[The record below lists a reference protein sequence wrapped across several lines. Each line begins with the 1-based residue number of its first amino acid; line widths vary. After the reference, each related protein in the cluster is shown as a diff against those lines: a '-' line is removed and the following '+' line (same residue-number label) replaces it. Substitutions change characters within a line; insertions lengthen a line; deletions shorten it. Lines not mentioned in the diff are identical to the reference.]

1 MPSRSRG
8 FTLVE
13 VVIALAVLAFAFFGM
28 ISVITYTTRMNLAS
42 QQRTLAT
49 RAAERKIEQML
60 NMADYSRIYE
70 QFSKN
75 GPGDQGYGWDIVEG
89 LESYAL
95 NQPEELTMATG
106 YVYPV
111 LSPALKAN
119 LFVRFPLNA
128 GGNGFNEV
136 GSGKFMGNVIY
147 QNPDDPASL
156 ILGYR
161 DVDLNGNGSTTDPAV
176 QAADLKVLPV
186 IVEVHWKG
194 AVGPGSGT
202 AGHPYVSYKYTF
214 FNKKALT
221 P

>member
-161 DVDLNGNGSTTDPAV
+161 DVDLNGNG
-176 QAADLKVLPV
+176 
-186 IVEVHWKG
+186 
-194 AVGPGSGT
+194 T

>member
-1 MPSRSRG
+1 MSFRARG

-60 NMADYSRIYE
+60 NLADFSKIYD
-70 QFSKN
+70 QFSRN
-75 GPGDQGYGWDIVEG
+75 GSGDQGLGWDVVDG
-89 LESYAL
+89 LESYPL
-95 NQPEELTMATG
+95 TDVKELTMGTG
-106 YVYPV
+106 FVYPV
-111 LSPALKAN
+111 NAGVGAN

-128 GGNGFNEV
+128 AGNGFSEI
-136 GSGKFMGNVIY
+136 GSGKFLGNVIY
-147 QNPDDPASL
+147 KNPDDPASG
-156 ILGYR
+156 IIGYR
-161 DVDLNGNGSTTDPAV
+161 DIDLNGDGDALDTSV
-176 QAADLKVLPV
+176 QVSELKILPV

-194 AVGPGSGT
+194 AVGPATGNL
-202 AGHPYVSYKYTF
+202 GHPFVSYKYIF
-214 FNKKALT
+214 LNKK

>member
-1 MPSRSRG
+1 MPSRTRG

-42 QQRTLAT
+42 QQRTTAT
-49 RAAERKIEQML
+49 RAAERKVEQML
-60 NMADYSRIYE
+60 NLADFTKIYS
-70 QFSKN
+70 QFSMI
-75 GPGDQGYGWDIVEG
+75 GSGDQGMGWDIVDG
-89 LESYAL
+89 LQTYPLSDI
-95 NQPEELTMATG
+95 NELTMPTG

-111 LSPALKAN
+111 LPATWGAN

-128 GGNGFNEV
+128 AGNGFSEV

-147 QNPDDPASL
+147 KDPEDPSSP
-156 ILGYR
+156 IVGYR
-161 DVDLNGNGSTTDPAV
+161 DIDLNGDGDTNDTSVTV
-176 QAADLKVLPV
+176 NELKLLPV

-202 AGHPYVSYKYTF
+202 VGHPNVSYKYTF
-214 FNKKALT
+214 FKR